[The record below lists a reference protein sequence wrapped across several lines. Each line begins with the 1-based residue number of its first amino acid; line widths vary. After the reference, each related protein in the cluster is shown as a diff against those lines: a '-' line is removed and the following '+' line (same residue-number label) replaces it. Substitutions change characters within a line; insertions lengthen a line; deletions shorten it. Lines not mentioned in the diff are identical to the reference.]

1 MSKHLQQRL
10 FQLARIRVVPYVCSM
25 SELGHLEKVLRHAE
39 ERLVLKPGARP
50 AEILNVYRKFLKV
63 EEHRLRLLHHAGAGG
78 REIAQGRARVM
89 DVALRHV
96 FRAADENYRQTHPDA
111 SVDVS
116 LVAIGGYGRG
126 ELSPYSDI
134 DIMFLHNSPAQA
146 TTDHPYLKE
155 MVGRILYMLWDV
167 GLKVGH
173 STRSISD
180 AVTQA
185 NKDMHSKTSMIESR
199 LLVGDDRI
207 YGSFEHALIK
217 GCVRGHEDEYIAAR
231 MEDQRARH
239 EKHGDTVYLQ
249 EPNVKAGCGGLR
261 DFQNLIWMAFFK
273 HGCRKLSDLRQLG
286 FVEATEQRQLDAA
299 YDFILRVRNAMHY
312 MTNRSCDVIG
322 LGLQPQIATEFGYR
336 HHDLL
341 RRTEAFMRDYYMHS
355 RNIFLLTNALADRM
369 ALKPPKPSR
378 LGSLLRR
385 SPKPEEI
392 DGFLLHDGLI
402 SASAPAIFKQDPLCL
417 IRVFH
422 CLQQRDV
429 ELSPELRSQ
438 IRQNL
443 KLINRSFRFSPQARD
458 VFLEILQH
466 KGQVAR
472 ILRRMHEVGFLGKYV
487 PEFGRLTC
495 LVQHEF
501 FHRYTADE
509 HTIQV
514 IENLDRIIDATE
526 PPHASYKKLFQ
537 HLQRPHV
544 LYLALLLHDVGKAAN
559 VEHHAEA
566 SLEMARRVAQRFH
579 LDADDTAQLLFLVRD
594 HLKLS
599 MLSQRRDIDDQ
610 ATIDAAAH
618 VVKDEVSLNALMLLT
633 FADAAGTSL
642 KTWTEWKE
650 ALLWELFRRTKQT
663 LSGAER
669 ARDILS
675 RRIEQLYAEVSA
687 GLKDR
692 LPLEEIYSHFELMP
706 ASYYINTS
714 AEEIT
719 RNLMVIH
726 RFLTRQLEVEEAEQ
740 ALVPVVDWQSFPA
753 QSYSQVSICTWDRLG
768 LFSKICGSLA
778 SAELNIL
785 RANVYTRGDHVVLDV
800 FDVCDRNLA
809 AVTDQRAIQT
819 AEGMLER
826 MLSDR
831 EKLEFAD
838 LLHRL
843 RAIRGVAPKIRE
855 VRIPTLISFDN
866 DISKGRTILEIQ
878 TEDRLGLLYT
888 ITHTLS
894 ELGLDISFA
903 KVSTEKGAAI
913 DTFYVQDQLGK
924 KITDPDR
931 LSGFRAKLESAIDL
945 LAN

>member
-1 MSKHLQQRL
+1 
-10 FQLARIRVVPYVCSM
+10 V
-25 SELGHLEKVLRHAE
+25 SELGYLEKVLRHAE
-39 ERLVLKPGARP
+39 ERLILKSGTRP
-50 AEILNVYRKFLKV
+50 AEILNLYKKFLKV
-63 EEHRLRLLHHAGAGG
+63 EEHRLRMLHRAGGGG
-78 REIAQGRARVM
+78 REIAQGRAQVM
-89 DVALRHV
+89 DVVLRHV
-96 FRAADENYRQTHPDA
+96 FQAADENYRQTHPEA
-111 SVDVS
+111 AGISVS

-134 DIMFLHNSPAQA
+134 DIMFLHDASAR
-146 TTDHPYLKE
+146 TTAHHPYLQE
-155 MVGRILYMLWDV
+155 MVEQVLYMLWDV

-173 STRSISD
+173 STRSVAE

-185 NKDMHSKTSMIESR
+185 NQDMQSKTSMIESR
-199 LLVGDDRI
+199 RLIGSEKIYESFQLALV
-207 YGSFEHALIK
+207 K
-217 GCVRGHEDEYIAAR
+217 GCVKGHEDEYIAAR

-239 EKHGDTVYLQ
+239 EKYGDTVYLQ

-273 HGCRKLSDLRQLG
+273 YGSRKLSELRQRG
-286 FVEATEQRQLDAA
+286 FVEPTEQRQLDAA

-312 MTNRSCDVIG
+312 ITNRSCDVIG

-336 HHDLL
+336 HRDLL
-341 RRTEAFMRDYYMHS
+341 RRTEAFMRDYYTHS

-369 ALKPPKPSR
+369 ALKPAKSSR
-378 LGSLLRR
+378 FSSLLRR
-385 SPKPEEI
+385 SRKTEEV
-392 DGFLLHDGLI
+392 DGFLLRDGLI
-402 SASAPAIFKQDPLCL
+402 SASAPTIFKQDPLRL

-422 CLQQRDV
+422 YVQQRDV
-429 ELSPELRSQ
+429 EMSPELRSQ

-443 KLINRSFRFSPQARD
+443 KLVDRSFRCSEQVRD
-458 VFLEILQH
+458 VFLAILEH

-472 ILRRMHEVGFLGKYV
+472 ILRRMHEVEFLGKYI

-509 HTIQV
+509 HTLQV

-526 PPHASYKKLFQ
+526 PPHASYKKIFQ
-537 HLQRPHV
+537 HVEHSHV

-559 VEHHAEA
+559 VDHHAEA
-566 SLEMARRVAQRFH
+566 SLEMARRVAERLH
-579 LDADDTAQLLFLVRD
+579 LEDDEASQLLFLVRD

-599 MLSQRRDIDDQ
+599 MLSQRRDLDDQ
-610 ATIDAAAH
+610 STIDAAAH
-618 VVKDEVSLNALMLLT
+618 IVKDEVNLNALLLLT
-633 FADAAGTSL
+633 FADAAGTSI

-650 ALLWELFRRTKQT
+650 ALLWELYRRTKQT

-669 ARDILS
+669 VRDILS
-675 RRIEQLYAEVSA
+675 RRIEQLYGEVSA
-687 GLKDR
+687 ELKDK
-692 LPLEEIYSHFELMP
+692 LPLEEVYSHFELMP

-714 AEEIT
+714 AVEIT
-719 RNLMVIH
+719 LHLMVIH
-726 RFLTRQLEVEEAEQ
+726 RFLTRQLEVEEAED

-768 LFSKICGSLA
+768 LFSKICGSFA

-785 RANVYTRGDHVVLDV
+785 RANIYTRSDHVVLDM
-800 FDVCDRNLA
+800 FDVCDKNLA

-826 MLSDR
+826 MLSDQ
-831 EKLEFAD
+831 ENIEFTD
-838 LLHRL
+838 VLKRL
-843 RAIRGVAPKIRE
+843 RAIRGPVPGIRE
-855 VRIPTLISFDN
+855 VHIPTLISFDN
-866 DISKGRTILEIQ
+866 ETSKGRTILEIQ

-903 KVSTEKGAAI
+903 KISTEKGAAI
-913 DTFYVQDQLGK
+913 DTFYVQDPLGNK
-924 KITDPDR
+924 VTDPAR
-931 LSGFRAKLESAIDL
+931 LSIIRTKLESAINL
-945 LAN
+945 LAS

>member
-1 MSKHLQQRL
+1 MTQQG
-10 FQLARIRVVPYVCSM
+10 Y
-25 SELGHLEKVLRHAE
+25 LEKVLRHAE
-39 ERLVLKPGARP
+39 ERLVLKSGARP
-50 AEILNVYRKFLKV
+50 AEILNIYKKFLKV
-63 EEHRLRLLHHAGAGG
+63 EEHRLRMLHRAGGGG
-78 REIAQGRARVM
+78 REIAQGRAQVM
-89 DVALRHV
+89 DVVLRHV
-96 FRAADENYRQTHPDA
+96 LNAADENYRQTHSRDVVP
-111 SVDVS
+111 VS

-134 DIMFLHNSPAQA
+134 DIMFLHNSPSRAPSH
-146 TTDHPYLKE
+146 HPYLSE
-155 MVGRILYMLWDV
+155 MVEQVLYMLWDV

-185 NKDMHSKTSMIESR
+185 NKDMQSKTSMIDSR
-199 LLVGDDRI
+199 LLIGNEKI
-207 YGSFEHALIK
+207 YESFRQALIK
-217 GCVRGHEDEYIAAR
+217 QCVKGHEDEYIAAR
-231 MEDQRARH
+231 IEDQKVRH
-239 EKHGDTVYLQ
+239 EKYGDTVYLQ
-249 EPNVKAGCGGLR
+249 EPNVKGGCGGLR

-273 HGCRKLSDLRQLG
+273 YGCLQLSELRQRGLL
-286 FVEATEQRQLDAA
+286 EPTEQRQLDSA

-312 MTNRSCDVIG
+312 MTNRGCDVIG
-322 LGLQPQIATEFGYR
+322 LGLQPQIAAEFGYR
-336 HHDLL
+336 HHDQL

-369 ALKPPKPSR
+369 ALKPAKSSR
-378 LGSLLRR
+378 LGTLLRR
-385 SPKPEEI
+385 ARRPEAL
-392 DGFLLHDGLI
+392 DGFLIRDGMI
-402 SASAPAIFKQDPLCL
+402 SASEPTIFRQDPLRL
-417 IRVFH
+417 IRLFRYV
-422 CLQQRDV
+422 QQRDV
-429 ELSPELRSQ
+429 ELGPELRSL

-443 KLINRSFRFSPQARD
+443 KLVDRSFQCSEEARD
-458 VFLEILQH
+458 TFLGIMQH

-472 ILRRMHEVGFLGKYV
+472 ILRRMHEVEFLGKYI

-514 IENLDRIIDATE
+514 IEHLDRIIDATE
-526 PPHASYKKLFQ
+526 PPHASYKKIFQ
-537 HLQRPHV
+537 QLERPHI

-559 VEHHAEA
+559 VDHHAEA
-566 SLEMARRVAQRFH
+566 SFELARKVAQRLR
-579 LDADDTAQLLFLVRD
+579 LDVDETAQLLFLVRD

-618 VVKDEVSLNALMLLT
+618 IVKNEINLNMLILLT
-633 FADAAGTSL
+633 FADAAGTSI

-650 ALLWELFRRTKQT
+650 ALLWQLYRRAKQT

-675 RRIEQLYAEVSA
+675 RRIEQLYAEVSNE
-687 GLKDR
+687 LKDQ

-714 AEEIT
+714 AAEIT
-719 RNLMVIH
+719 RHLMVIH
-726 RFLTRQLEVEEAEQ
+726 RFLTRQLEVEEAED

-768 LFSKICGSLA
+768 LFSKICGSFA

-785 RANVYTRGDHVVLDV
+785 RANIYTRGDHVILDV
-800 FDVCDRNLA
+800 FDVCDKDLA

-826 MLSDR
+826 MLGNR
-831 EKLEFAD
+831 ENIELGDVLK
-838 LLHRL
+838 RL
-843 RAIRGVAPKIRE
+843 RAIRGETPKIRE
-855 VRIPTLISFDN
+855 VHIPTVISIDN
-866 DISKGRTILEIQ
+866 ETSKGRTIVEIQ

-903 KVSTEKGAAI
+903 KISTEKGAAI
-913 DTFYVQDQLGK
+913 DTFYVQDQLGN
-924 KITDPDR
+924 KITDPGR
-931 LSGFRAKLESAIDL
+931 LTTIRSRLDTGINL
-945 LAN
+945 LAS